1 MVAVLFFLAFLALAG
16 GVALFVADSRE
27 RDGAAEHNKRSEHT
41 RRSEPA
47 KRSEPARR
55 GSNRRAR
62 KLWARRH
69 GFAFPA
75 PQDSF
80 AGQWHRGAAAGGA
93 APQDVATGTA
103 FGHDTVV
110 AELGGVGVVAM
121 RTGEES
127 DVVVDFRREHAAH
140 TDKEHGSDLVQIDP
154 VGQFS
159 CWTTHPSPVRRFVDT
174 RVITALEEMPP
185 QVTAVWFEGEWVL
198 AQCPDP
204 AAQDFHEVFAPL
216 ALLADAARTL
226 PPRVDRPL
234 ELPFGVG
241 WAPEVVVD
249 KQTEPDPVQRPED
262 PVELPTRRTG
272 GERGWVEDRE
282 VGGDDVAAIV
292 GEEHRCDLTRVRRMQ
307 KPPSIF
313 EDEDDKNEE
322 E

>member
-1 MVAVLFFLAFLALAG
+1 M
-16 GVALFVADSRE
+16 
-27 RDGAAEHNKRSEHT
+27 
-41 RRSEPA
+41 
-47 KRSEPARR
+47 
-55 GSNRRAR
+55 
-62 KLWARRH
+62 WARRH

-80 AGQWHRGAAAGGA
+80 VGQWHRGAAAGGA

-127 DVVVDFRREHAAH
+127 DVVVDFRREHAAQEH
-140 TDKEHGSDLVQIDP
+140 TDQAHGSDLVQVDP

-185 QVTAVWFEGEWVL
+185 QVTAVWLEGEWAL
-198 AQCPDP
+198 AQTENP
-204 AAQDFHEVFAPL
+204 AAQDWHEVFAPL
-216 ALLADAARTL
+216 ALMADAARTL

-241 WAPEVVVD
+241 LGPEVAVD
-249 KQTEPDPVQRPED
+249 KQTELDPVQRPEE

-272 GERGWVEDRE
+272 GQRGLVEERE

-292 GEEHRCDLTRVRRMQ
+292 GEEHRSDLTRVRRMQ

>member
-16 GVALFVADSRE
+16 AVALYVADARE
-27 RDGAAEHNKRSEHT
+27 RRSGDEASRSPQKPPQKAPKQKAPKRG
-41 RRSEPA
+41 P
-47 KRSEPARR
+47 
-55 GSNRRAR
+55 NRRAR
-62 KLWARRH
+62 KAWASAH
-69 GFAFPA
+69 GFDFPA
-75 PQDSF
+75 PQGDF

-93 APQDVATGTA
+93 APQDVATGAA

-110 AELGGVGVVAM
+110 GELGGAGIVAM
-121 RTGEES
+121 PTGEES
-127 DVVVDFRREHAAH
+127 DVVVEFQRGAL
-140 TDKEHGSDLVQIDP
+140 KEEENTGDRVQVDP
-154 VGQFS
+154 VGDFV
-159 CWTTHPSPVRRFVDT
+159 CWTTHPAPVRRFVDT
-174 RVITALEEMPP
+174 RVVTALENMPP
-185 QVTAVWFEGEWVL
+185 QVEAVWFEGEWVL

-249 KQTEPDPVQRPED
+249 KQVEPDPVQRPED

-292 GEEHRCDLTRVRRMQ
+292 GEEHRSDLTRVRRMQ

-313 EDEDDKNEE
+313 EEE
-322 E
+322 EER